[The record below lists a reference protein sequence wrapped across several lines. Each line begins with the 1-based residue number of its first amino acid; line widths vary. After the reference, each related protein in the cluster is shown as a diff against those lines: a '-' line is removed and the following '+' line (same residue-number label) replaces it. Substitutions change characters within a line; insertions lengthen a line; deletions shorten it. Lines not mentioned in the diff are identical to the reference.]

1 MEARTM
7 TSEAKKKSK
16 AKFDK
21 LNTRFYGIKLNRRT
35 DAEIIQYLDESGNI
49 MGTIR
54 KAMRMYIE
62 NEKSCFGHK
71 AQQVSDKT
79 H

>member
-1 MEARTM
+1 MEAKTM

-21 LNTRFYGIKLNRRT
+21 LNTRHYGIKLNRRT

-54 KAMRMYIE
+54 TALRLYMKMIE
-62 NEKSCFGHK
+62 EG
-71 AQQVSDKT
+71 DE
-79 H
+79 

>member
-35 DAEIIQYLDESGNI
+35 NAEIIQYLDESGNI

-62 NEKSCFGHK
+62 SEKKGE
-71 AQQVSDKT
+71 DE
-79 H
+79 

>member
-1 MEARTM
+1 MEVITM

-21 LNTRFYGIKLNRRT
+21 LNTRHYGIKLNRRT

-54 KAMRMYIE
+54 KAMQMYIE
-62 NEKSCFGHK
+62 SEKKGE
-71 AQQVSDKT
+71 DE
-79 H
+79 

>member
-62 NEKSCFGHK
+62 NEKN
-71 AQQVSDKT
+71 VEDE
-79 H
+79 

>member
-62 NEKSCFGHK
+62 SEKKGESATSF
-71 AQQVSDKT
+71 
-79 H
+79 